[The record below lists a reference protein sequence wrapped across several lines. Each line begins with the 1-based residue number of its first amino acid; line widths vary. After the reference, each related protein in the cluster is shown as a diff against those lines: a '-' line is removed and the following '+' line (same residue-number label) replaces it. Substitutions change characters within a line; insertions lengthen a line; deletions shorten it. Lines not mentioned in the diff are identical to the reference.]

1 MEKPPLPEAAGLPCL
16 AVLITATDPG
26 DTDEILLPENGVVV
40 GQESGTL
47 PLRERRGEQGVGGV
61 DAAIQAEA
69 DRCGAGVVG
78 VLDELLHDRRPLRV
92 VHQHLADPP
101 SQVNL
106 LAEVFQKD
114 RHRVRRRP
122 RR

>member
-1 MEKPPLPEAAGLPCL
+1 MGLL
-16 AVLITATDPG
+16 FTHVLCNSDLERASRFATAQAP
-26 DTDEILLPENGVVV
+26 
-40 GQESGTL
+40 GTL

-61 DAAIQAEA
+61 DAAIQAEV
-69 DRCGAGVVG
+69 DRGGAGVVG

-92 VHQHLADPP
+92 VHQYLADPP

-122 RR
+122 R